1 MKMADGK
8 ETPEGVE
15 WRIRVAD
22 GSSEALVPATG
33 LAQRAWL
40 GVKGLIRQFASEVM
54 MFLKRAWEVGANDPR
69 KVVHFMKVGLALAL
83 VSLFYFIRPLYD
95 GVGGNAMWTLMTV
108 VLVFETTVGATVY
121 KCINRVFATFLAGFL
136 AVGVHWLASRSD
148 DTLVPYVAGASVFVL
163 ASAATFSR
171 LIPSVKSLFDYG
183 AMVFILTFSFVV
195 VSGYRVDTLFEFARN
210 RISTI
215 IIGTSLCIIVIMIVC
230 PIWSGQELHSLI
242 VRNMDKLA
250 DSLDGPFLR
259 FR

>member
-1 MKMADGK
+1 MAHGT
-8 ETPEGVE
+8 ETLEGVE

-22 GSSEALVPATG
+22 GSSEALVPDTG
-33 LAQRAWL
+33 LARKAWL
-40 GVKGLIRQFASEVM
+40 GLKGLIRRLALKVW
-54 MFLKRAWEVGANDPR
+54 MFMKRAWDVGANDPR
-69 KVVHFMKVGLALAL
+69 KVIHCMKVGLALAL
-83 VSLFYFIRPLYD
+83 VSLFYFIRPLYH
-95 GVGGNAMWTLMTV
+95 GVGGNAMWALMTV

-136 AVGVHWLASRSD
+136 AVGVHWLASRSGE
-148 DTLVPYVAGASVFVL
+148 TLEPYVVGASVFLL

-195 VSGYRVDTLFEFARN
+195 VSGYRVDKLFEFAHN

-215 IIGTSLCIIVIMIVC
+215 IIGTSLCIIVIMLVC

-250 DSLDGPFLR
+250 DSLDG
-259 FR
+259 